1 MSQISRKGFTLVE
14 LVVVVL
20 ILGIL
25 AAIAVP
31 KLINTSKTATDNGL
45 KQTLHVVRD
54 AIEMY
59 VAENGALP
67 GQGED
72 LAGDLV
78 NFLRGDFPA
87 CPVGPAKNTVVK
99 YSDAGTAL
107 SGVATPTE
115 GWHYDKTSGEFI
127 CNYSAATQSDSS
139 VTYDS
144 L

>member
-1 MSQISRKGFTLVE
+1 MSSQKRKAFTLVE

-45 KQTLHVVRD
+45 KQTLKVVRD
-54 AIEMY
+54 AIELH
-59 VAENGALP
+59 VAEVGTLP
-67 GQGED
+67 GQTDD
-72 LAGDLV
+72 LPGDLQ
-78 NFLRGDFPA
+78 NFLRGDFPV
-87 CPVGPAKNTVVK
+87 CPVGPAKNATVT
-99 YSDAGTAL
+99 YSNAGTAL

-115 GWHYDKTSGEFI
+115 GWHYDKQSGEFI
-127 CNYSAATQSDSS
+127 CNFSGATESNAS

>member
-1 MSQISRKGFTLVE
+1 MSPKRNAFTLVE

-31 KLINTSKTATDNGL
+31 KLINTSQTAVDNGL
-45 KQTLHVVRD
+45 RQTLNVVRD

-59 VAENGALP
+59 TAENGSLP
-67 GQGED
+67 GQGDD
-72 LAGDLV
+72 LPGDLT
-78 NFLRGDFPA
+78 NYLRGTFPS
-87 CPVGPAKNTVVK
+87 CPVGPAKNGTVK
-99 YSDAGTAL
+99 YSNAGTAL
-107 SGVATPTE
+107 SGVAIPTE

-127 CNYSAATQSDSS
+127 CNFSGATESDNS